1 MVFVRYPQF
10 APVLGRFSVR
20 LDGGQTWTTL
30 FEPINP
36 GKSEPARHFDPS
48 LLNKPLENSSVDE
61 VDGSKKKFTNWV
73 TLGMNYW
80 GLLGIVIIRS
90 GTNPPVFHGTGN
102 MFLLLCPLA

>member
-1 MVFVRYPQF
+1 M
-10 APVLGRFSVR
+10 
-20 LDGGQTWTTL
+20 TWTTL

-48 LLNKPLENSSVDE
+48 LLGKPLETSSVDE

-90 GTNPPVFHGTGN
+90 GIY
-102 MFLLLCPLA
+102 